1 MKRLKAIDAASFEA
15 GLAKREVREITHHTQ
30 AVDLAETDRDR
41 IARLED
47 RLSDMEDTL
56 RSVAE
61 LSFMVSQVQEDSARK
76 LLELRRDV
84 ADSLDDTI
92 ETVTAQ
98 LER

>member
-30 AVDLAETDRDR
+30 AVDLAQTDRDR
-41 IARLED
+41 IAAMEEKM
-47 RLSDMEDTL
+47 SSMEDTL

-61 LSFMVSQVQEDSARK
+61 LAFVVSQAQEDGARK
-76 LLELRRDV
+76 LLELRQDV

-92 ETVTAQ
+92 STVTAQ